1 MYRCAI
7 GALVAATIVNPACA
21 QVQRNFPQNALRG
34 TLAVGTPPEVLL
46 NGQAASLAPG
56 ARIRGQ
62 DNMVVLSGALV
73 GAKLV
78 VNYTVDTYGL
88 VKDVW
93 ILRSEEAAVSP
104 WPVTAQQA
112 QAWSFD
118 PNAQRWTKP

>member
-7 GALVAATIVNPACA
+7 GAFVAAALIHPACA

-46 NGQAASLAPG
+46 NGQVASLAPG

-62 DNMVVLSGALV
+62 ENMVVLSGALV

-78 VNYTVDTYGL
+78 VNYTVDTHGL

-93 ILRSEEAAVSP
+93 ILRAEEAAS
-104 WPVTAQQA
+104 WQFDRAAQT
-112 QAWSFD
+112 
-118 PNAQRWTKP
+118 WTKP